1 MNVKKN
7 KRTRWENILLSVVAI
22 LVLVTA
28 GIYLTVYLINGQRY
42 EETNDA
48 QVEGYIN
55 PISARV
61 SGFIKSVKFNEQ
73 QQVKAGDTLFIIDDQ
88 EYQQKLINAIGGL
101 ETAEADL
108 KVLRAHIAA
117 SEADMN
123 VDRDQIDGE
132 NARYVEQ
139 QRDIKR
145 INNLVK
151 EEAAT
156 GSDLDAVQSR
166 FDVSKS
172 NYEAAKDKLV
182 ADVSKIS
189 ELKVQIS
196 LLQATIKQKQ
206 ADLALARIAINYT
219 IVKAPYSGRLGR
231 KTILEGQQ
239 VQTGEPLVSI
249 VHEGRKWITANF
261 KETQVN
267 GMYIGQPVDIKI
279 DAIPG
284 KVFKG
289 KIDAIAASTGAKFS
303 LLPPDNSTGNFVKI
317 VQRIPVRISFNQED
331 LNQVKLGMNALVLIK
346 K

>member
-1 MNVKKN
+1 MNVKRN
-7 KRTRWENILLSVVAI
+7 KKHRWENILLSLVAI
-22 LVLVTA
+22 LVLITA
-28 GIYLTVYLINGQRY
+28 AVYLTVYLINGQRY

-61 SGFIKSVKFNEQ
+61 SGFIKSVKFNEEQ
-73 QQVKAGDTLFIIDDQ
+73 AVRTGDTLVIIDDQ
-88 EYQQKLINAIGGL
+88 EYRQKQKNAAGGL

-108 KVLRAHIAA
+108 KVLMAHITSA
-117 SEADMN
+117 EADMH
-123 VDRDQIDGE
+123 VDRDQIDAE

-145 INNLVK
+145 IKNLVK

-166 FDVSKS
+166 FDVSRS

-182 ADVSKIS
+182 ADNSKIN
-189 ELKVQIS
+189 ELKVQVS
-196 LLQATIKQKQ
+196 LLEAAIKQKQ
-206 ADLALARIAINYT
+206 SDVELARINIAYT
-219 IVKAPYSGRLGR
+219 VIKAPYAGRLGR

-249 VHEGRKWITANF
+249 VDESRKWITANF

-267 GMYIGQPVDIKI
+267 GMYVGQPVDIKI
-279 DAIPG
+279 DAISG

-289 KIDAIAASTGAKFS
+289 KVDAIAASTGAKFS

-317 VQRIPVRISFNQED
+317 VQRIPVRISFTDND
-331 LNQVKLGMNALVLIK
+331 LQKVRLGMNALVSIK